1 MTSLLNSLLR
11 GRLSDEKTWRAIYD
25 QYLPRVFHFM
35 CYKVGN
41 IQVAEDLTAT
51 TFEKAWKSKD
61 HFKNSKGTIQSW
73 LFGIARHVVADHYR
87 RPDPEEGFDQLSQL
101 HSDRNF
107 IEDKTQ
113 EKFAFE
119 DIYQIIATFKEQHQ
133 ELIALKYGAGLTN
146 REIAEISGLSA
157 TNVGTI
163 LSRLVH
169 KIRQELGVGH
179 EG

>member
-1 MTSLLNSLLR
+1 MTSLLNALLR
-11 GRLSDEKTWRAIYD
+11 SRPSDEKTWRAIYD
-25 QYLPRVFHFM
+25 EYLPRVFHFM
-35 CYKVGN
+35 CYKVGDV
-41 IQVAEDLTAT
+41 QTAEDLTAT

-61 HFKNSKGTIQSW
+61 YFKKSKGTVQSW

-87 RPDPEEGFDQLSQL
+87 KPNREFGPDQLSPL
-101 HSDRNF
+101 HSERTLV
-107 IEDKTQ
+107 EDKVQ
-113 EKFAFE
+113 EKTNFE
-119 DIYQIIATFKEQHQ
+119 DIYQIISTFNDQHQ

-146 REIAEISGLSA
+146 RKIAAITGLSA